1 MLCVTFKKHFPP
13 PSVGY
18 KTHYMLHSTGF
29 HGILYFTNGGTSPM
43 VTLKDIAA
51 QAGVSVMTVSRVV
64 NGHQSKVSED
74 TRNRILSIIKETGYV
89 PNYSAR
95 SLSSNSSHIIA
106 IIIRGE
112 GSKLTD
118 VYNSTMLGSMIS
130 YIQEHGYFVM
140 THYVNDYREI
150 SKLLHVWNAE
160 GAILLGVFDENIQE
174 VKEDNRIPIVFTD
187 SYSSLRQITNI
198 GIDDYKGGCLA
209 AEHFIQNGHT
219 DMAFIGTET
228 AHSGVCQN
236 RLKGFQDTIE
246 KHGLK
251 LPAEHIL
258 DCSTTKDLCE
268 EILAFPSPVTAVFCN
283 SDNIAIDLMDRL
295 SQKGFQIPDTY
306 SIISFDNFPLGYY
319 VNPKITP
326 IAQDID
332 PKAADSTAPSE
343 NIILDVKLISRNSV
357 KDRKKN

>member
-1 MLCVTFKKHFPP
+1 
-13 PSVGY
+13 
-18 KTHYMLHSTGF
+18 MLHSTGF

-258 DCSTTKDLCE
+258 DCSTVKDLSE
-268 EILAFPSPVTAVFCN
+268 EILSFSSPVTAIFCN

-306 SIISFDNFPLGYY
+306 SIIGFDNFPLGYY
-319 VNPKITP
+319 VTPKLTT

-332 PKAADSTAPSE
+332 QKAFFAVKTLFHHIADSTAPSE

-357 KDRKKN
+357 KDRRSN